1 MLTTETTMLY
11 KLLIYKSITTVNINN
26 HQWKLDSF

>member
-11 KLLIYKSITTVNINN
+11 ELLIYKSITTVNINN
-26 HQWKLDSF
+26 YQWKLDSY